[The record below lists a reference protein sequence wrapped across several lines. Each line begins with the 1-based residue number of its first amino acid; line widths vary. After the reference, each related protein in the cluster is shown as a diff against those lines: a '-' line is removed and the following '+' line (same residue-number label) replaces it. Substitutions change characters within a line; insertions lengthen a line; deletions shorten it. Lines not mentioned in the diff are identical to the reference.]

1 LDYVEGGRN
10 SWVRDGVEVVDV
22 DGAGEGVGNV
32 KGMVRG
38 VCMSFLDCVSV
49 LVSDFFHA
57 SQSDD
62 A

>member
-1 LDYVEGGRN
+1 
-10 SWVRDGVEVVDV
+10 VRYGVEVVEV

-32 KGMVRG
+32 KGTVRE

>member
-1 LDYVEGGRN
+1 V
-10 SWVRDGVEVVDV
+10 VEVVEV

-32 KGMVRG
+32 EGTVRE

-49 LVSDFFHA
+49 LVSDFFPA